1 MKLSELEDAD
11 KIVTKEFLENAL
23 GRLENKLDARF
34 NAIDAKFTAIDA
46 KLNAID
52 AKFNAVDGRF
62 NNQRTLLIVAVSYTH
77 LTLPTKA

>member
-11 KIVTKEFLENAL
+11 KILTREYLENAL

-46 KLNAID
+46 K
-52 AKFNAVDGRF
+52 FNAVDGRF
-62 NNQRTLLIVAVSYTH
+62 NSQRTLLILAIITGVVQA
-77 LTLPTKA
+77 LRIGIMPCF